1 LRTPLGTY
9 DLANWAL
16 KWLGISGALQNMY
29 FKSKYTRYFEICCPC
44 LGSAPVRYM
53 GWAWDGNTR
62 WRLDLLL
69 VAECPDLSENTG
81 LSEDTGSRAQ
91 GYGHG
96 VGFEL
101 KVDLISKTEISKA
114 IGQAIKYAKLF
125 KIDVYLPR
133 ELPIPLPEAGT
144 IQVGDLRIFLV
155 NVIYDNDLNDF
166 EVRSCVEE
174 SDGEIIQKDFRVSP
188 VGDSDF
194 PN

>member
-1 LRTPLGTY
+1 
-9 DLANWAL
+9 
-16 KWLGISGALQNMY
+16 MY
-29 FKSKYTRYFEICCPC
+29 FKLKYTRYFEICCPC

-53 GWAWDGNTR
+53 RWAWRKRTEIPDGG
-62 WRLDLLL
+62 LDLLL

-81 LSEDTGSRAQ
+81 LSEDTGSKAQ

-125 KIDVYLPR
+125 KIDVYHVNFLSR
-133 ELPIPLPEAGT
+133 VARLPEAGT

-174 SDGEIIQKDFRVSP
+174 SDGEIIQKEFRVSP
-188 VGDSDF
+188 VGDSD
-194 PN
+194 